1 MFLIDLGLGH
11 QGELVSVRPT
21 YAYDQLLLPKLA
33 IYASPDNLER
43 MKNNLYQTKDEEKP
57 SSIHALQVL
66 NILSYFINLNKN
78 FKKKMQ
84 FIFFLDNKV
93 FKKNG
98 C

>member
-1 MFLIDLGLGH
+1 MYNALLKYILIFLYKIVYKDFIFDLGLGH

-43 MKNNLYQTKDEEKP
+43 MKNNLYQAKDEEKP

-66 NILSYFINLNKN
+66 LMLSYFINLK
-78 FKKKMQ
+78 
-84 FIFFLDNKV
+84 IT
-93 FKKNG
+93 
-98 C
+98 